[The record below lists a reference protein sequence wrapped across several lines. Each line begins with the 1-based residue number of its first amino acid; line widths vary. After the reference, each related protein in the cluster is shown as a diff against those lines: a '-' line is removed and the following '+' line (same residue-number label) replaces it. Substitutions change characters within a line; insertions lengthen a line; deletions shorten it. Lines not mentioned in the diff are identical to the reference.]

1 MSLIASDL
9 PRILGE
15 LRRDGTAV
23 VTAPNGRTV
32 HVDGTG
38 NLDVTRQ
45 HVMQALTSLTV
56 EAGLSEALA
65 ELDDP
70 EVVGK
75 TYLHVTTAADGQVRA
90 ELVSPPVPVP
100 APATPTVAAAPV
112 HAAAPTD
119 PAHNPGWRP
128 RPEQEVPA
136 GQPADAVAAAPRDPF
151 ERSFLT
157 PSRSIERRPAQTG
170 WRGAANK
177 LGLRLAPTE
186 GELSLRRA
194 VRTVS
199 QHWPGVRRVA
209 VANGKGSAGKSP
221 TAIMLSAVYA
231 RYGAGGV
238 ALIDNNPTRGTVGW
252 RTEQGPHDATVLD
265 LLPQIDTLMQ
275 ASASHADLAGYLH
288 HQPEDRFDVLRSKP
302 DKLGAPFTAD
312 ELDAVVQV
320 LTRFYRLQVFDS
332 GNDESASVWQRMID
346 LSTSLVVPT
355 LARREWAE
363 TGRVMLNEL
372 RHRDEHGAALVS
384 NAVVIVTN
392 ADAHKSADDVRA
404 IADQFAG
411 LVRGVAT
418 IPFDA
423 GMVEGHLRW
432 EGLQPR
438 TRDAW
443 VRAAALVA
451 DGF

>member
-1 MSLIASDL
+1 
-9 PRILGE
+9 
-15 LRRDGTAV
+15 
-23 VTAPNGRTV
+23 
-32 HVDGTG
+32 G

-119 PAHNPGWRP
+119 PAPDPGWRP

-186 GELSLRRA
+186 GEDRKSTRLNSSHVKISYA
-194 VRTVS
+194 V
-199 QHWPGVRRVA
+199 
-209 VANGKGSAGKSP
+209 
-221 TAIMLSAVYA
+221 
-231 RYGAGGV
+231 
-238 ALIDNNPTRGTVGW
+238 
-252 RTEQGPHDATVLD
+252 
-265 LLPQIDTLMQ
+265 
-275 ASASHADLAGYLH
+275 
-288 HQPEDRFDVLRSKP
+288 FC
-302 DKLGAPFTAD
+302 
-312 ELDAVVQV
+312 
-320 LTRFYRLQVFDS
+320 
-332 GNDESASVWQRMID
+332 
-346 LSTSLVVPT
+346 
-355 LARREWAE
+355 
-363 TGRVMLNEL
+363 
-372 RHRDEHGAALVS
+372 
-384 NAVVIVTN
+384 
-392 ADAHKSADDVRA
+392 
-404 IADQFAG
+404 
-411 LVRGVAT
+411 
-418 IPFDA
+418 
-423 GMVEGHLRW
+423 
-432 EGLQPR
+432 
-438 TRDAW
+438 
-443 VRAAALVA
+443 
-451 DGF
+451 